1 MFRFPD
7 YTYRATL
14 ISVIDGDTVDVW
26 LDMGCYHYQRTRL
39 RLKDITTHKSQ
50 YFDTDELRRG
60 TEEEKARGRAA
71 RERMGELLA
80 MGELYVK
87 TMMDAEGKYG
97 RLLAH
102 LYIVEDAEHV
112 IDVINTMVAN
122 GHEKGA
128 TKAFNK
134 TEIIYELIED

>member
-14 ISVIDGDTVDVW
+14 IRVIDGDTVDVW
-26 LDMGCYHYQRTRL
+26 IDLGCYSYQYRRL
-39 RLKDITTHKSQ
+39 RLKDIATHRSE

-60 TEEEKARGRAA
+60 SEEEKRRGRAA
-71 RERMGELLA
+71 RERMNELLG

-87 TMMDAEGKYG
+87 TKMDAEGKYG

-102 LYIVEDAEHV
+102 LYIMEDAEHV

-122 GHEKGA
+122 GHEKGVS
-128 TKAFNK
+128 KPYSD
-134 TEIIYELIED
+134 EIIYELVDE

>member
-7 YTYRATL
+7 YTYRAEV
-14 ISVIDGDTVDVW
+14 IRVIDGDTVDVW
-26 LDMGCYHYQRTRL
+26 LDLGCHNYRLTRL
-39 RLKDITTHKSQ
+39 RLKDIHTHRSEQ
-50 YFDTDELRRG
+50 FDTDELRRG
-60 TEEEKARGRAA
+60 TDDEKARGRAA
-71 RERMGELLA
+71 AVRMTELLG

-87 TMMDAEGKYG
+87 TIMDAEGKYG

-102 LYIVEDAEHV
+102 LYVVEDAEHV

-128 TKAFNK
+128 TKPFNE
-134 TEIIYELIED
+134 EIIFELVEE

>member
-7 YTYRATL
+7 YTYRANVL
-14 ISVIDGDTVDVW
+14 KVIDGDTVDVW
-26 LDMGCYHYQRTRL
+26 LDLGCYSYQYRRL
-39 RLKDITTHKSQ
+39 RLKDITTHRSE

-60 TEEEKARGRAA
+60 TDEEKQRGRDA
-71 RERMGELLA
+71 RDRMIYLLSL
-80 MGELYVK
+80 GDVYVK

-102 LYIVEDAEHV
+102 LYVVEDAEHV

-122 GHEKGA
+122 GHEKGVS
-128 TKAFNK
+128 KPYSK
-134 TEIIYELIED
+134 EIIYELVDE

>member
-7 YTYRATL
+7 YTYRASL
-14 ISVIDGDTVDVW
+14 IRVIDGDTVDVW
-26 LDMGCYHYQRTRL
+26 IDLGCYTYKRARL
-39 RLKDITTHKSQ
+39 RLKDITTSRSE

-60 TEEEKARGRAA
+60 SEEEKQRGREA
-71 RERMGELLA
+71 RDRMIELLTV
-80 MGELYVK
+80 GDLYIK
-87 TMMDAEGKYG
+87 TIMDAKGKYG

-122 GHEKGA
+122 HHEKGS
-128 TKAFNK
+128 TKPYNK
-134 TEIIYELIED
+134 EIIFELIDE

>member
-14 ISVIDGDTVDVW
+14 LRVIDGDTVDVW
-26 LDMGCYHYQRTRL
+26 IDLGCYSYQYRRL
-39 RLKDITTHKSQ
+39 RLKDITTHRSE

-60 TEEEKARGRAA
+60 SDEEKQRGREA
-71 RERMGELLA
+71 RERLSELLG
-80 MGELYVK
+80 MGDMYVK

-102 LYIVEDAEHV
+102 LYIVEDVEHV
-112 IDVINTMVAN
+112 IDVINTMVHN
-122 GHEKGA
+122 GHEKGM
-128 TKAFNK
+128 TGEYN
-134 TEIIYELIED
+134 TQIIYELVEE

>member
-14 ISVIDGDTVDVW
+14 IGVIDGDTIDVW
-26 LDMGCYHYQRTRL
+26 LDLGCYTYKRARL
-39 RLKDITTHKSQ
+39 RLKDITTHRSD

-60 TEEEKARGRAA
+60 SEEEKQRGREA
-71 RERMGELLA
+71 RERMMLLLT

-102 LYIVEDAEHV
+102 LYIMEDAEHV
-112 IDVINTMVAN
+112 IDIINTMVHN
-122 GHEKGA
+122 GHEKGM
-128 TKAFNK
+128 TGEYN
-134 TEIIYELIED
+134 TEIIYELIDE